1 MLLIFP
7 YLSSFLQASSSPEF
21 RFFHCI
27 TQKSILQLTPHFLHL
42 ATDSF
47 AFLAISGR
55 IRAEA
60 NKRSVKMKKTMKH
73 LVTIAIVALA
83 AGSMIG
89 CGANAEL
96 LELESLIS
104 RNTTVLDQL
113 DTIDTADLADSSL
126 DDLAIGS
133 SPEIVTLSSIINLEG
148 ELTDQEK
155 VILIRGLMVEVRTL
169 HENSLTLRETVRT
182 HATEFRTTLQA
193 FRAEER
199 TLDETQRAEIES
211 AIAELKTIRG
221 ELADT
226 LGLAYRKLHD
236 LRGKYTR
243 ENIDLVLNTYQ
254 DVVEVLQLRYDK
266 TVRIDELVVAMNTLL
281 S

>member
-1 MLLIFP
+1 
-7 YLSSFLQASSSPEF
+7 
-21 RFFHCI
+21 
-27 TQKSILQLTPHFLHL
+27 
-42 ATDSF
+42 
-47 AFLAISGR
+47 
-55 IRAEA
+55 
-60 NKRSVKMKKTMKH
+60 MKTTMKH
-73 LVTIAIVALA
+73 LATIVLVALA

-89 CGANAEL
+89 CGANADL
-96 LELESLIS
+96 TELESLIT

-113 DTIDTADLADSSL
+113 DAVDTADLADSSL
-126 DDLAIGS
+126 DDLAMS
-133 SPEIVTLSSIINLEG
+133 LSTEIVTLSAIINLEG
-148 ELTDQEK
+148 ELTDSEK
-155 VILIRGLMVEVRTL
+155 VVLIRGLMAEVRTL
-169 HENSLTLRETVRT
+169 HENTLTLRETLRI
-182 HATEFRTTLQA
+182 HATEFRTTIQA
-193 FRAEER
+193 FRAAEL
-199 TLDETQRAEIES
+199 TLDEAERAEIQS

-254 DVVEVLQLRYDK
+254 GVVEVLQLRYDK